1 MTDEPIAHERPTT
14 VIRPSSGWNQLGLVD
29 VFRHRELLLV
39 FTWRNILVRYKQT
52 LLGPAWAI
60 LQPLFLMVVF
70 TIFFGR
76 LAHLNSSTHGIP
88 YPVFTYAALV
98 PWTFFANALG
108 QSSLSLVANSNLLRK
123 IYFPRLII
131 PLSVVLT
138 ALVDFAIAFTVL
150 IVLMIVYGV
159 YPDPIRLL
167 ALPGLVLLAIAT
179 ALGAGLWLSA
189 LNVAYRDIQYAV
201 PFLLQIWLFVSFV
214 IYPATIVPEPW
225 RTVMGLNPMA
235 GVIEGFR
242 WALLDDQR
250 PGPLIIVGIVVA
262 IALLLS
268 GAAFFARTE
277 RRFADIV

>member
-1 MTDEPIAHERPTT
+1 MERSPVRSRPTQ
-14 VIRPSSGWNQLGLVD
+14 VIRPITGWGRLGLLD
-29 VFRHRELLLV
+29 VWRHRELLLV

-52 LLGPAWAI
+52 VLGPAWAV
-60 LQPLFLMVVF
+60 LQPLFFMVVF

-76 LAHLNSSTHGIP
+76 LAGLNQRTHGIP

-108 QSSLSLVANSNLLRK
+108 QSSMSLVANSNLLRK

-131 PLSVVLT
+131 PLSVILT
-138 ALVDFAIAFTVL
+138 ALVDFMIAFLVL
-150 IVLMIVYGV
+150 VVLMVVYGV
-159 YPDPIRLL
+159 HPDPVRLL
-167 ALPGLVLLAIAT
+167 ALPALVVLAVIT
-179 ALGAGLWLSA
+179 ALGAGLWLSS

-214 IYPATIVPEPW
+214 IYPASIVPEPW
-225 RTVMGLNPMA
+225 RTLAGLNPMA

-242 WALLDDQR
+242 WALLNDQA
-250 PGPLIIVGIVVA
+250 PGPLLAVGVVVA
-262 IALLLS
+262 VLLLLS
-268 GAAFFARTE
+268 GAAYFARTE